1 MLVTEF
7 IVYYCYMFV
16 FHYYTIRTL
25 VSFVP
30 FVRCRIQYLAF
41 GKNSVGRIKPRCY
54 KIVRLQIGWMG
65 GGWMDG
71 WMGEW
76 IRI

>member
-1 MLVTEF
+1 ML
-7 IVYYCYMFV
+7 
-16 FHYYTIRTL
+16 L
-25 VSFVP
+25 
-30 FVRCRIQYLAF
+30 
-41 GKNSVGRIKPRCY
+41 GRGIYSKCFLGIELPMIKPRCY
-54 KIVRLQIGWMG
+54 KIVRLQIGWVG